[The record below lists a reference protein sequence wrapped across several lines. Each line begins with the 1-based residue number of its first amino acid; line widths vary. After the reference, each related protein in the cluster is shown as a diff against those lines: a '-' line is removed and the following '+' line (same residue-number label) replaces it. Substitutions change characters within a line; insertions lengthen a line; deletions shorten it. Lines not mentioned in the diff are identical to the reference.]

1 MATVS
6 EIDGKLDELKRQAAA
21 LKEQRKI
28 AAAKEREQARK
39 WKAATLAAI
48 GETVLK
54 TLGADWTEG
63 LQGWF
68 ADNAEDIRLMAVT
81 DPRTPVEAKEALD
94 AFKRSSKP
102 KRTGKPDAVEDVTEM
117 PETIDMAEDEKQAD
131 W

>member
-1 MATVS
+1 MVEVTSVV
-6 EIDGKLDELKRQAAA
+6 GNFRDELGKTF
-21 LKEQRKI
+21 
-28 AAAKEREQARK
+28 AAAKAEVSKCA
-39 WKAATLAAI
+39 
-48 GETVLK
+48 V
-54 TLGADWTEG
+54 G
-63 LQGWF
+63 LRWF